1 MWRCARRPRVTD
13 GNSGEQRGNEQD
25 LPEHL
30 LFVPVPRAL
39 RKGRSPG
46 PACGN
51 VTRGPSDSAT
61 RAAGGGLAP
70 TWMGKPAT
78 LISWPGM
85 GLTACR
91 RLRHT

>member
-1 MWRCARRPRVTD
+1 MWRCARRARVTD

-46 PACGN
+46 PAFGN
-51 VTRGPSDSAT
+51 VTRRSRPRSQ
-61 RAAGGGLAP
+61 
-70 TWMGKPAT
+70 
-78 LISWPGM
+78 
-85 GLTACR
+85 
-91 RLRHT
+91 RLCHVAW